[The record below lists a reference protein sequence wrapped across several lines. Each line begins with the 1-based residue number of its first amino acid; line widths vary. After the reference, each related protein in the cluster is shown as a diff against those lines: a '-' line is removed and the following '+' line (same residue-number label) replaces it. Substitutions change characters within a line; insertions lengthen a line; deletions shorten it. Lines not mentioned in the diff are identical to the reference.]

1 MKPIRLKTPPCE
13 ILVERGILKK
23 AGSLLS
29 PPGGGSRRFL
39 WLCDLPDADPAPA
52 ALLASLS
59 SAGHTVVRIPDEE
72 YPVYPADVDALL
84 IVGDDAA
91 LGAAL
96 CFSNDLP
103 YVLVPTTF
111 YAQRDFP
118 FGDADGLVLCDP
130 SLPVS
135 DADNRRG
142 IVELIRYAVGFDR
155 TIFDLLYTDFDR
167 GALIRRCLSIRCDLL
182 AADKTDLFARL
193 GMPIGLAVSSALY
206 ERDESDFD
214 EDDALE
220 DRDEGDLDEADA
232 LAIGLA
238 AATRYALRI
247 GYCRRDF
254 LSDLVGLLTYHGLP
268 HSALVTDRELI
279 SSFADASWADGRTNL
294 LSLPRRLGECGL
306 LEIDPE
312 TLTGLLPS

>member
-29 PPGGGSRRFL
+29 PPGGGARRFL

-52 ALLASLS
+52 ALLASLAR
-59 SAGHTVVRIPDEE
+59 AGHTVVRIPDEE
-72 YPVYPADVDALL
+72 YPVYPADVDA
-84 IVGDDAA
+84 IIAVGDDAA

-111 YAQRDFP
+111 YAQLDFP
-118 FGDADGLVLCDP
+118 FGDAAGLVLCDP
-130 SLPVS
+130 SLPVR
-135 DADNRRG
+135 DADKRRG

-155 TIFDLLYTDFDR
+155 TFFDLLYTDFDR

-193 GMPIGLAVSSALY
+193 GMPIGLAVSAAL
-206 ERDESDFD
+206 EKRDGSDFD
-214 EDDALE
+214 Q
-220 DRDEGDLDEADA
+220 ADA
-232 LAIGLA
+232 LAVGLA

-312 TLTGLLPS
+312 TLTGLLLS

>member
-1 MKPIRLKTPPCE
+1 MKPIRLKNPPCE
-13 ILVERGILKK
+13 IIVERGILKK
-23 AGSLLS
+23 AGSLLA
-29 PPGGGSRRFL
+29 PPGGGPRRFL
-39 WLCDLPDADPAPA
+39 WLCSLPDTDPAPS
-52 ALLASLS
+52 ALLASLAR
-59 SAGHTVVRIPDEE
+59 AGHTVVRIPDEE
-72 YPVYPADVDALL
+72 YPVYPADVDA
-84 IVGDDAA
+84 IIAVGDDAA
-91 LGAAL
+91 LGADVLLA
-96 CFSNDLP
+96 NDRYP
-103 YVLVPTTF
+103 GAPTVLVPTTF
-111 YAQRDFP
+111 YAQLAFP
-118 FGDADGLVLCDP
+118 FGDAAGLVLCDP
-130 SLPVS
+130 SLPVR
-135 DADNRRG
+135 DADVRRG

-182 AADKTDLFARL
+182 AADKTDLFDRL
-193 GMPIGLAVSSALY
+193 GAPIGLAVSAAL
-206 ERDESDFD
+206 EKRDGSDFD
-214 EDDALE
+214 Q
-220 DRDEGDLDEADA
+220 ADA

-306 LEIDPE
+306 REVDPE